1 MDVNS
6 SNQSMIPYAQPKF
19 WGLEEEYMVDA
30 LRSGWI
36 STGRYIQQLENEFL
50 EVLGTSK
57 EQHDAI
63 AVSNGGA
70 AIHCILLALGLD
82 HGDEIVVPAF
92 CYQAAALVAIQLGL
106 TPVFADVD
114 VDTYCVTAESIE
126 KVLSPRTRAVVAVHT
141 YGGMCD
147 IVEIQKVLRGSNI
160 TLIED
165 AAEALGSKLN
175 GKSAGTIAEV
185 GFYSF
190 HAVKTITTGE
200 GGIIVSA
207 NSEISEKLRSL
218 RTYGS
223 IKTKYWHDLPGHNLR
238 LSNLLAAVGCAQIK
252 FWGEIVRAKKEI
264 AIWYEEELSDI
275 QAVKQ
280 QKFSGQVDP
289 LIWAVAIELNE
300 GHFPAGRDWLLGS
313 LRDDGIEC
321 RNGFYSPN
329 EMPMFSSYKS
339 NTPVSDR
346 LARNVLSLPTY
357 IGLEREQVKRV
368 CKAITKFDGQS

>member
-1 MDVNS
+1 
-6 SNQSMIPYAQPKF
+6 MIPYAQPKF

-36 STGRYIQQLENEFL
+36 SNGRYIQQLEKEFL
-50 EVLGTSK
+50 EVLGTGE
-57 EQHDAI
+57 EQHDAV

-70 AIHCILLALGLD
+70 AIHCILLALGLQ

-114 VDTYCVTAESIE
+114 GDTYCVTAESIE

-165 AAEALGSKLN
+165 AAEALGSQLN
-175 GKSAGTIAEV
+175 EKSAGTIAEV

-200 GGIIVSA
+200 GGIIVST
-207 NSEISEKLRSL
+207 NPEISEKLRSL

-238 LSNLLAAVGCAQIK
+238 LSNLLAAIGCAQIK
-252 FWGEIVRAKKEI
+252 YWGEIVRAKKEI
-264 AIWYEEELSDI
+264 AGWYGEELSA
-275 QAVKQ
+275 QSSVSQ
-280 QKFSGQVDP
+280 QQTLDQVDP
-289 LIWAVAIELNE
+289 LIWAIAIEIDE
-300 GHFPAGRDWLLGS
+300 KCFPAGRDWLLES
-313 LRDDGIEC
+313 MRNDGIEC

-329 EMPMFSSYKS
+329 QMPMFNAYKS
-339 NTPVSDR
+339 STPVSDR
-346 LARNVLSLPTY
+346 LAKNVLSLPTY
-357 IGLEREQVKRV
+357 IGIDREQVKRV
-368 CKAITKFDGQS
+368 CKSILKFTQSS